1 MNIFFNTMKK
11 IFTFVLGCLMAT
23 SMMAQGAKEAYTVFD
38 AAGKKV
44 TYYYDDQSESREGVV
59 ELLSDKNRW
68 ADYYTQVTKITIDES
83 FKDYTPTVGN
93 GIFYNGNNSC
103 SFLNATSIININ
115 NINTSEMTDMSH
127 MFQSM
132 SSLEYLDLSG
142 FNTEKVTNMSYMFA
156 SSNLKGVN
164 LRSFDTKNV
173 TDMTGMFG
181 LCAKLEEVDLSRFD
195 FSKVTTTYTMF
206 GMCGKLKKINMCNAH
221 PDVLTD
227 AAQMF
232 FQCLNLETIY
242 CEEDWTTNP
251 SLTKTDNMFE
261 YCPKLKGTIGGKFTP
276 KPAMSYALFDEDHT
290 VTYYNDK
297 DYDQYR
303 ENIVML
309 PLSPAQ
315 YRAFKAFNEKVT
327 KIVID
332 PSFESSELTSSI
344 HLLHCN
350 NQFGERHGYS
360 KVTKIN
366 GLEHINTKTM
376 TSLRFLFSFM
386 SALQKIDLTA
396 MDLSPVTETWNMFY
410 GCTNL
415 TTIYCTQDLSGL
427 SAAASEYMFF
437 NCEKLVGGQGTVYD
451 EAHIN
456 SEYAHL
462 DGGEGNPGYF
472 STLPEL
478 YGVLDETTLTLYYD
492 SKRLKNGGVLEWWNE
507 TSVSSVATKVIV
519 DESCSEAQVTS
530 MNRWF
535 DNFTQLDSIIGLNN
549 INTSEVTDM
558 SFLFFSCTKLSYLDW
573 DPTDAKAVK
582 DMSYMFQGC
591 QWLFDLDLSHLTTSN
606 QLNSTSCMFYGCSS
620 LQTLRLSDK
629 FNTEGVT
636 SMSNMFRDCHSLVLF
651 PVEIFEVDNVTFMDG
666 MFQNCY
672 NLGVLDLYNWHP
684 SELKFA
690 ESMFE
695 NCYDLTTVDLS
706 YFDMTNIVSASDM
719 FRGCMSLKYIICK
732 YDWSGIA
739 GLSTSDN
746 MFLNCASLVG
756 GAGTPYNEGHVNYSW
771 ARLDKGEGN
780 EGYFCEDMPLLYGVV
795 SDEGKTLTLYYD
807 GKMVENDGI
816 YYWDS
821 DLFIIE
827 NITKVVLDPSVKD
840 ARPTSTKTWFYTW
853 SKLEEIEHL
862 DYLNTSAV
870 TDMSFMFS
878 RCYRLKAIDVSHFR
892 TTNVTKMEEMFE
904 NCSVEALALSSFDTH
919 NVTDMSGMFYGC
931 SNLTDLSLYNFNT
944 GNVTDMGFLFAGCSS
959 LKNLDVSQFDTHS
972 ATSMQYMFSDCESLT
987 TLDVRNFDM
996 SHVTDMTRMFRDCSA
1011 LAYIVCDQ
1019 DWSELEAM
1027 SEDMFKGCTSLCG
1040 EGGTKLPEGMFIDA
1054 EYTNKTF
1061 ARPDGGIDHPG
1072 YFCTHIP
1079 ELYAF
1084 ASDGDKTLT
1093 LYYDTNRELNS
1104 GITLW
1109 YSDEYR
1115 NSVTKI
1121 VLDTSMVF
1129 YHPIDMSFWL
1139 YGFKELTEI
1148 EHIDYLNTGDAFN
1161 MMMMFSGCEK
1171 LTSIDL
1177 SHFDTHNVNAFSAMF
1192 NGCKALQSVDLKAFD
1207 FSLASDLSEMFSGC
1221 TALETVDL
1229 RTWHGS
1235 ELSLMFAR
1243 MFEGCSALKN
1253 IYWYADWTSLDPSL
1267 CEDMFKGCT
1276 SLQGDQGTAFSDSH
1290 ADNSWARLDG
1300 GAGGEG
1306 YFRLFDAKEVYT
1318 AYDAASTTLSF
1329 RNDNLRYFLS
1339 SVIYKD
1345 LDKQGYF
1352 YEYNSD
1358 ITKVVFDESF
1368 AEVRPTDLTSWFF
1381 CYYNLETIEG
1391 IQFLNTSEATKMSNM
1406 FCYCGKLESLD
1417 LRHFDMS
1424 QVTDVSGMFAYCEG
1438 LKTIL
1443 CDDNWSKRANIEK
1456 SGEMFSVCKALV
1468 GGKGTAFDNANP
1480 KDITYA
1486 RPDGGEKAPGYFT
1499 GQFKCTVTLKAENGK
1514 IEVAETEIDLNEVP
1528 EGTTLHLSAEP
1539 DFGYGFVNWSDGVTK
1554 PEREL
1559 VVTSDT
1565 TVTANFVVQFFT
1577 LTVKVTPE
1585 EGGVCLVDGLSK
1597 SNTGPYMVEFTLEA
1611 IPNEGYE
1618 LDAWYDSEEK
1628 LEETSTKINC
1638 VLYGDMTMTCAFKKT
1653 YPTGIEEGT
1662 MDKVQST
1669 KVLRDGQLYILRNGR
1684 LYDATGRMVQ

>member
-1 MNIFFNTMKK
+1 MKK

-38 AAGKKV
+38 AAGKKL

-68 ADYYTQVTKITIDES
+68 ADYYQQVTVIVIDES
-83 FKDYTPTVGN
+83 FKDYTPTVGK
-93 GIFYNGNNSC
+93 GIFYNNDTWC
-103 SFLNATSIININ
+103 SLFNATSIININ
-115 NINTSEMTDMSH
+115 NINTSEMTDMSS
-127 MFQSM
+127 MFLSM
-132 SSLEYLDLSG
+132 SSLSSLDLST
-142 FNTEKVTNMSYMFA
+142 FRTDKVTDMKSMFVECK
-156 SSNLKGVN
+156 NLKYLN

-173 TDMTGMFG
+173 VNMSAMFD
-181 LCAKLEEVDLSRFD
+181 LCSKLEEVDLSRFD
-195 FSKVTTTYTMF
+195 FSKVTTTYAMF
-206 GMCGKLKKINMCNAH
+206 GDCMKLKKINMCNAH
-221 PDVLTD
+221 PDVLTN
-227 AAQMF
+227 AAYMF
-232 FQCLNLETIY
+232 RNCSELETIY
-242 CEEDWTTNP
+242 CDEDWTTNP
-251 SLTKTDNMFE
+251 SLTKTDQMFGF
-261 YCPKLKGTIGGKFTP
+261 CPKLKGTIGNFTP
-276 KPAMSYALFDEDHT
+276 KPAMSYALFDGDHT
-290 VTYYNDK
+290 VTYYHDK

-303 ENIVML
+303 ENIVM
-309 PLSPAQ
+309 PPINTDQS
-315 YRAFKAFNEKVT
+315 YAFSAFSGKT
-327 KIVID
+327 AKLVID
-332 PSFESSELTSSI
+332 PSFASSDMTEA
-344 HLLHCN
+344 
-350 NQFGERHGYS
+350 GYTFNGPLS
-360 KVTKIN
+360 GIENSYYNVTEIE
-366 GLEHINTKTM
+366 GLQYINTKTM
-376 TSLRFLFSFM
+376 TSLDGLFNNM
-386 SALQKIDLTA
+386 KALQKIDLTG
-396 MDLSPVTETWNMFY
+396 MDLSPVTKTLYMFQ
-410 GCTNL
+410 GCESL
-415 TTIYCTQDLSGL
+415 TTIYCTQDLSGISVSNSSL
-427 SAAASEYMFF
+427 MFYG
-437 NCEKLVGGQGTVYD
+437 CKKLVGCAGTTYS
-451 EAHIN
+451 EAHIS
-456 SEYAHL
+456 SEYAHV
-462 DGGEGNPGYF
+462 DEGEGNPGYF

-478 YGVLDETTLTLYYD
+478 YGVLDESTLTLYYD
-492 SKRLKNGGVLEWWNE
+492 SKRLKNGGVVEWWNE
-507 TSVSSVATKVIV
+507 TSISSVATKVIV
-519 DESCSEAQVTS
+519 DESCSEAKVTNMS
-530 MNRWF
+530 HWF
-535 DNFTQLDSIIGLNN
+535 NNFTQLDSIIGLNN
-549 INTSEVTDM
+549 INTGEVTDM
-558 SFLFFSCTKLSYLDW
+558 SHLFSLCSQLSYIDW

-591 QWLFDLDLSHLTTSN
+591 QSLFDLDLSHLTTSSD
-606 QLNSTSCMFYGCSS
+606 LNSTSCMFFGCSS
-620 LQTLRLSDK
+620 LQTLRLSME

-636 SMSNMFRDCHSLVLF
+636 SMSYMFRDCHSLAYF
-651 PVEIFEVDNVTFMDG
+651 PVEYFYVDNVTTMDG

-672 NLGVLDLYNWHP
+672 NVGVLDLFYWQ
-684 SELKFA
+684 SYSLKFA
-690 ESMFE
+690 DSMFE
-695 NCYDLTTVDLS
+695 NCYDLTTVDLTL
-706 YFDMTNIVSASDM
+706 FDMTNIVSASDM
-719 FRGCMSLKYIICK
+719 FRGCMSLKYIVCED
-732 YDWSGIA
+732 DWSGIA

-771 ARLDKGEGN
+771 ARTDKGEGN
-780 EGYFCEDMPLLYGVV
+780 EGYFCATLPRLYGVA
-795 SDEGKTLTLYYD
+795 SDGSKTLTLYYD
-807 GKMVENDGI
+807 CKKDEKGGVPN
-816 YYWDS
+816 WSDS
-821 DLFIIE
+821 EAFNFKDKV
-827 NITKVVLDPSVKD
+827 TKVVLDPSVKD
-840 ARPTSTKTWFYTW
+840 ARPTSTKSWFYTW

-878 RCYRLKAIDVSHFR
+878 QCHRLKAIDVSNFK
-892 TTNVTKMEEMFE
+892 TTNVTNMEEMFE

-919 NVTDMSGMFYGC
+919 NVTDMSGMFSGC

-944 GNVTDMGFLFAGCSS
+944 GNVTDMGFLFDGCLS

-972 ATSMQYMFSDCESLT
+972 ATSMKYMFSDCESLT

-996 SHVTDMTRMFRDCSA
+996 SHVTDMSGMFGTCSA

-1019 DWSELEAM
+1019 DWSELEAK
-1027 SEDMFKGCTSLCG
+1027 SNDMFAGCASLRG
-1040 EGGTKLPEGMFIDA
+1040 EGGTKCPSDIYVDSYYKDKSL
-1054 EYTNKTF
+1054 

-1129 YHPIDMSFWL
+1129 YHPIDLSFWL

-1161 MMMMFSGCEK
+1161 MMMMFYGCEK

-1177 SHFDTHNVNAFSAMF
+1177 SHFDTHNVNAFAAMF
-1192 NGCKALQSVDLKAFD
+1192 NGCKSLQSVDLKAFD

-1253 IYWYADWTSLDPSL
+1253 IYWYADWTSLEPSL

-1300 GAGGEG
+1300 GAGSEG

-1329 RNDNLRYFLS
+1329 RNDNLRYFLP

-1345 LDKQGYF
+1345 LDKQGYL
-1352 YEYNSD
+1352 YEYDSD

-1368 AEVRPTDLTSWFF
+1368 AEVRPTDLTNWFF
-1381 CYYNLETIEG
+1381 SYSNLETIEG
-1391 IQFLNTSEATKMSNM
+1391 IQFLNTSEATKMRNM

-1424 QVTDVSGMFAYCEG
+1424 QVTDVSGMFAYCVG

-1456 SGEMFSVCKALV
+1456 SGDMFSVCKALV

-1480 KDITYA
+1480 KNITYA

-1499 GQFKCTVTLKAENGK
+1499 GQYRCTVTLKAENGK

-1539 DFGYGFVNWSDGVTK
+1539 DFGYGFLNWSDGVTK

-1597 SNTGPYMVEFTLEA
+1597 SNTGPYKVEFTLEA
-1611 IPNEGYE
+1611 IPNEGYAF
-1618 LDAWYDSEEK
+1618 DAWYDSEEK
-1628 LEETSTKINC
+1628 LEETSTKINR

-1653 YPTGIEEGT
+1653 YPTGIEEST

>member
-1 MNIFFNTMKK
+1 MKK
-11 IFTFVLGCLMAT
+11 IFTFVLGCVMAT

-38 AAGKKV
+38 GAGKKV
-44 TYYYDDQSESREGVV
+44 TYYYDDQSESREGIV
-59 ELLSDKNRW
+59 ELLSNENRW
-68 ADYYTQVTKITIDES
+68 YDYCKQVTVIVIDES

-93 GIFYNGNNSC
+93 GIFYNDNNWC

-127 MFQSM
+127 MFDGM
-132 SSLEYLDLSG
+132 SNLYSLDLST
-142 FNTEKVTNMSYMFA
+142 FQTDKVTDMKSMFLGC
-156 SSNLKGVN
+156 SKLKYLN

-173 TDMTGMFG
+173 VNMSAMF
-181 LCAKLEEVDLSRFD
+181 LNCNALVDLDLSRFN
-195 FSKVTTTYTMF
+195 FSKVLTTNSMF
-206 GMCGKLKKINMCNAH
+206 FLCTKLKHINMCNAK
-221 PDVLTD
+221 PSALLN
-227 AAQMF
+227 AASMF
-232 FQCLNLETIY
+232 RNCSELETIY
-242 CEEDWTTNP
+242 CDEDWTTYAWI
-251 SLTKTDNMFE
+251 TEKTDMFTD
-261 YCPKLKGTIGGKFTP
+261 CPKLKGTIGKFTP
-276 KPAMSYALFDEDHT
+276 KPAMSYALFDGDHT
-290 VTYYNDK
+290 VTYYHDK

-303 ENIVML
+303 ENIVV
-309 PLSPAQ
+309 PPINTDQS
-315 YRAFKAFNEKVT
+315 YAFSAFSGKT
-327 KIVID
+327 AKLVID
-332 PSFESSELTSSI
+332 PSFASSDMTEAGPTFNGPLSGIENSYY
-344 HLLHCN
+344 N
-350 NQFGERHGYS
+350 
-360 KVTKIN
+360 VTEIE
-366 GLEHINTKTM
+366 GLQYINTKTM
-376 TSLRFLFSFM
+376 TSLDGLFNNM
-386 SALQKIDLTA
+386 KALPKVDLTG
-396 MDLSPVTETWNMFY
+396 MDLSPVTKTLYMFH
-410 GCTNL
+410 GCESL
-415 TTIYCTQDLSGL
+415 TTIYCTQDLSGISGSNSSL
-427 SAAASEYMFF
+427 MFYGCV
-437 NCEKLVGGQGTVYD
+437 NLVGCAGTTYNKSLL
-451 EAHIN
+451 N
-456 SEYAHL
+456 SEYAHV
-462 DGGEGNPGYF
+462 DEGEGNPGYF

-492 SKRLKNGGVLEWWNE
+492 SKRLKNGGVVEWWNE
-507 TSVSSVATKVIV
+507 TSISSVATKVIV
-519 DESCSEAQVTS
+519 DESCSEAKVTS

-535 DNFTQLDSIIGLNN
+535 DNFSELDSIIGLNN
-549 INTSEVTDM
+549 INTSKVTDM
-558 SFLFFSCTKLSYLDW
+558 SYLFFSCTKLSYLDW

-582 DMSYMFQGC
+582 DMSYMFYGC
-591 QWLFDLDLSHLTTSN
+591 QWLFDLDLSHLTTSS
-606 QLNSTSCMFYGCSS
+606 QLNFTSCMFFGCSS

-636 SMSNMFRDCHSLVLF
+636 SMGNMFRDCHSLVVF
-651 PVEIFEVDNVTFMDG
+651 PVENFEVDNVTFMDG
-666 MFQNCY
+666 MFRNCY
-672 NLGVLDLYNWHP
+672 NLGVLDLHNWHP
-684 SELKFA
+684 SELKFSD
-690 ESMFE
+690 SMFE

-706 YFDMTNIVSASDM
+706 YFDMTNIESASDM
-719 FRGCMSLKYIICK
+719 FRGCSSLKYIICK

-746 MFLNCASLVG
+746 MFLDCASLVG

-780 EGYFCEDMPLLYGVV
+780 EGYFCEDIPLLYGVA

-807 GKMVENDGI
+807 GNILENDGI
-816 YYWDS
+816 YYWYSYNDFS
-821 DLFIIE
+821 ISE

-840 ARPTSTKTWFYTW
+840 ARPTSTKSWFYTW

-878 RCYRLKAIDVSHFR
+878 QCYNLKAIDVSNFK
-892 TTNVTKMEEMFE
+892 TTNVTNMEDMFE
-904 NCSVEALALSSFDTH
+904 YCSVEALALSSFDTH
-919 NVTDMSGMFYGC
+919 NVTDMSGMFSGC
-931 SNLTDLSLYNFNT
+931 SELTDLSLYNFNT
-944 GNVTDMGFLFAGCSS
+944 GNVTDMGFLFNGCSS

-972 ATSMQYMFSDCESLT
+972 VTKMRKMFYGCESLT
-987 TLDVRNFDM
+987 TLDLRNFDM
-996 SHVTDMTRMFRDCSA
+996 SHVTDMSDMFGACSA
-1011 LAYIVCDQ
+1011 LVYIVCDQ
-1019 DWSELEAM
+1019 DWSELEAK
-1027 SEDMFKGCTSLCG
+1027 SDDMFEGCTSLCG
-1040 EGGTKLPEGMFIDA
+1040 EGGTKYPSDIYVDSYYKDKSL
-1054 EYTNKTF
+1054 

-1129 YHPIDMSFWL
+1129 YHPIDMSFFF

-1148 EHIDYLNTGDAFN
+1148 EHIDYLYTGDAVN
-1161 MMMMFSGCEK
+1161 MMMMFYGCEK
-1171 LTSIDL
+1171 LTSLDL

-1300 GAGGEG
+1300 GAGSEG

-1329 RNDNLRYFLS
+1329 RNDNLRYFLP

-1345 LDKQGYF
+1345 LDEQGALYA
-1352 YEYNSD
+1352 YDYD

-1368 AEVRPTDLTSWFF
+1368 AEVRPTDLTNWFF
-1381 CYYNLETIEG
+1381 YYSNLETIEG
-1391 IQFLNTSEATKMSNM
+1391 IQFLNTSEATKMRNM
-1406 FCYCGKLESLD
+1406 FYYCGKLESLD

-1424 QVTDVSGMFAYCEG
+1424 QVTDVSGMFAYCDG

-1456 SGEMFSVCKALV
+1456 SGDMFKICSALV
-1468 GGKGTAFDNANP
+1468 GGKGTAYDNANP
-1480 KDITYA
+1480 QDITYA

-1528 EGTTLHLSAEP
+1528 EGTTLHLTAEP

-1565 TVTANFVVQFFT
+1565 TITANFVVQFFT

-1597 SNTGPYMVEFTLEA
+1597 SNTGPYMAEFTLEA

-1684 LYDATGRMVQ
+1684 LYDATGKLVH

>member
-1 MNIFFNTMKK
+1 MKK
-11 IFTFVLGCLMAT
+11 IFTFVLGCVMAT

-38 AAGKKV
+38 GAGKKV
-44 TYYYDDQSESREGVV
+44 TYYYDDQSESREGIV
-59 ELLSDKNRW
+59 ELLSNENRW
-68 ADYYTQVTKITIDES
+68 YDYCKQVTVIVIDES

-93 GIFYNGNNSC
+93 GIFYNDNNWC

-127 MFQSM
+127 MFDGM
-132 SSLEYLDLSG
+132 SNLYSLDLST
-142 FNTEKVTNMSYMFA
+142 FQTDKVTDMKSMFLGC
-156 SSNLKGVN
+156 SKLKYLN

-173 TDMTGMFG
+173 VNMSAMF
-181 LCAKLEEVDLSRFD
+181 LNCNALVDLDLSRFN
-195 FSKVTTTYTMF
+195 FSKVLTTNSMF
-206 GMCGKLKKINMCNAH
+206 FLCTKLKHINMCNAK
-221 PDVLTD
+221 PSALLN
-227 AAQMF
+227 AAAMF
-232 FQCLNLETIY
+232 RNCSELETIY
-242 CEEDWTTNP
+242 CDEDWTTYAWITN
-251 SLTKTDNMFE
+251 KTDMFTD
-261 YCPKLKGTIGGKFTP
+261 CPKLKGTIGKFTP
-276 KPAMSYALFDEDHT
+276 KPAMSYALFDGDHT
-290 VTYYNDK
+290 VTYYHDK

-303 ENIVML
+303 ENIVM
-309 PLSPAQ
+309 PPINTDQS
-315 YRAFKAFNEKVT
+315 YAFAAFSGKT
-327 KIVID
+327 AKLVID
-332 PSFESSELTSSI
+332 PSFASSDMTEA
-344 HLLHCN
+344 
-350 NQFGERHGYS
+350 GYTFNGPLS
-360 KVTKIN
+360 GIENSYYNVTEIE
-366 GLEHINTKTM
+366 GLQYINTKTM
-376 TSLRFLFSFM
+376 TSLDGLFNNM
-386 SALQKIDLTA
+386 KALPKVDLTG
-396 MDLSPVTETWNMFY
+396 MDLSPVTKTLYMFH
-410 GCTNL
+410 GCESL
-415 TTIYCTQDLSGL
+415 TTIYCTQDLSGISGSNSSL
-427 SAAASEYMFF
+427 MFYGCV
-437 NCEKLVGGQGTVYD
+437 NLVGCAGTTYNKSLL
-451 EAHIN
+451 N
-456 SEYAHL
+456 SEYAHV
-462 DGGEGNPGYF
+462 DEGEGNPGYF

-478 YGVLDETTLTLYYD
+478 YGVLDESTLTLYYD
-492 SKRLKNGGVLEWWNE
+492 SKRLKNGGVVEWWNE
-507 TSVSSVATKVIV
+507 TSISGVATKVIV
-519 DESCSEAQVTS
+519 DESCSEAKVTS

-535 DNFTQLDSIIGLNN
+535 DNFSELDSIIGLNN
-549 INTSEVTDM
+549 INTSKVTDM
-558 SFLFFSCTKLSYLDW
+558 SYLFFSCTKLSYLDW

-582 DMSYMFQGC
+582 DMSYMFYGC
-591 QWLFDLDLSHLTTSN
+591 QWLFDLDLSHLTTSS
-606 QLNSTSCMFYGCSS
+606 QLNFTSCMFFGCSS

-636 SMSNMFRDCHSLVLF
+636 SMGNMFRDCHSLVVF
-651 PVEIFEVDNVTFMDG
+651 PVENFEVDNVTFMDG
-666 MFQNCY
+666 MFRNCY
-672 NLGVLDLYNWHP
+672 NLGVLDLHNWHP
-684 SELKFA
+684 SELKFSD
-690 ESMFE
+690 SMFE

-706 YFDMTNIVSASDM
+706 YFDMTNIESASDM
-719 FRGCMSLKYIICK
+719 FRGCSSLKYIICK

-780 EGYFCEDMPLLYGVV
+780 EGYFCEDIPLLYGVA
-795 SDEGKTLTLYYD
+795 SDEGKTFTLYYD
-807 GKMVENDGI
+807 GNILENDGI
-816 YYWDS
+816 YYWYSYNDFS
-821 DLFIIE
+821 ISE

-840 ARPTSTKTWFYTW
+840 ARPTSTKSWFYTW

-878 RCYRLKAIDVSHFR
+878 QCYNLKAIDVSNFK
-892 TTNVTKMEEMFE
+892 TTNVTNMEDMFE
-904 NCSVEALALSSFDTH
+904 DCSVEALALSSFDTH
-919 NVTDMSGMFYGC
+919 NVTDMSGMFSGC
-931 SNLTDLSLYNFNT
+931 SELTDLSLYNFNT
-944 GNVTDMGFLFAGCSS
+944 GNVTDMGFLFNGCSS

-972 ATSMQYMFSDCESLT
+972 VTKMRKMFYGCESLT
-987 TLDVRNFDM
+987 TLDLRNFDM
-996 SHVTDMTRMFRDCSA
+996 SHVTDMSDMFGACSA
-1011 LAYIVCDQ
+1011 LVYIVCDQ
-1019 DWSELEAM
+1019 DWSELEAK
-1027 SEDMFKGCTSLCG
+1027 SDDMFAGCTSLCG
-1040 EGGTKLPEGMFIDA
+1040 EGGTKYPSDIYVDSYYKDKSL
-1054 EYTNKTF
+1054 

-1121 VLDTSMVF
+1121 VLDTSIVF
-1129 YHPIDMSFWL
+1129 YHPIDMSLFF

-1148 EHIDYLNTGDAFN
+1148 EHIDYLNTGDAVN
-1161 MMMMFSGCEK
+1161 MMMMFYGCEK
-1171 LTSIDL
+1171 LTSLDL
-1177 SHFDTHNVNAFSAMF
+1177 SHFDTHNVNAFVAMF

-1229 RTWHGS
+1229 RTWHSS

-1243 MFEGCSALKN
+1243 MFDGCSALKN

-1300 GAGGEG
+1300 GAGSEG

-1329 RNDNLRYFLS
+1329 RNDNLRYFLPT
-1339 SVIYKD
+1339 VIYKD
-1345 LDKQGYF
+1345 LDEQGYL
-1352 YEYNSD
+1352 YEYDID

-1368 AEVRPTDLTSWFF
+1368 AEVRPTDLTNWFF
-1381 CYYNLETIEG
+1381 YYSNLETIEG
-1391 IQFLNTSEATKMSNM
+1391 IQFLNTSEATKMRNM
-1406 FCYCGKLESLD
+1406 FYYCGKLESLD

-1424 QVTDVSGMFAYCEG
+1424 QVTDVSGMFAYCDG

-1456 SGEMFSVCKALV
+1456 SGDMFKICSALV
-1468 GGKGTAFDNANP
+1468 GGKGTAYDNANP

-1528 EGTTLHLSAEP
+1528 EGTTLHLTAEP
-1539 DFGYGFVNWSDGVTK
+1539 DFGYGFVTWSDGVTK

-1565 TVTANFVVQFFT
+1565 TITANFVVQFFT
-1577 LTVKVTPE
+1577 LTLKVTPE

-1597 SNTGPYMVEFTLEA
+1597 SNTGPYMAEFTLEA

-1653 YPTGIEEGT
+1653 YPTGIEECT

-1669 KVLRDGQLYILRNGR
+1669 KVLRDGVLYIERNGH